1 MPSTGSTYFYQFKMK
16 PLNKKIKSVNT
27 LNGLLLISTTSGP
40 CMPATIDCMCQ
51 CPQRASTYFYY
62 RWNQDC
68 RTSCSVSMPST
79 GFYLFLRYPLGSLDF
94 TGFRDLILQVINRIF
109 CKLAFSQY
117 FLCSFLN
124 TKSYR
129 YFYYT
134 LKNIVLSMKK
144 QQVFYYCKL

>member
-1 MPSTGSTYFYQFKMK
+1 
-16 PLNKKIKSVNT
+16 
-27 LNGLLLISTTSGP
+27 
-40 CMPATIDCMCQ
+40 
-51 CPQRASTYFYY
+51 
-62 RWNQDC
+62 
-68 RTSCSVSMPST
+68 MPST

-144 QQVFYYCKL
+144 QQVFYYFPEFRLIFFNLSCKLFPRLPPFFVLFFFFGKPLFKVLDFCELAVFMLFVLVTFFCKS